1 VGQITR
7 SAHGGGGSRTRHTAR
22 PVAPYLRPL
31 LVESVLVNIES
42 TKKIVNI
49 EEQSA
54 NMNKVVSSRLVE
66 SVFL

>member
-1 VGQITR
+1 MR
-7 SAHGGGGSRTRHTAR
+7 
-22 PVAPYLRPL
+22 L
-31 LVESVLVNIES
+31 LVNIES

-54 NMNKVVSSRLVE
+54 NMNKVVSSTLVE